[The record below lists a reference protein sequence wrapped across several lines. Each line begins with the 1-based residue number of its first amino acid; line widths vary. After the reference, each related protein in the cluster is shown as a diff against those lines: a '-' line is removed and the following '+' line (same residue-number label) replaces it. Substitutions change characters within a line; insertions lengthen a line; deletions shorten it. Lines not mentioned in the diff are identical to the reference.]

1 MVMDRPLEGWCLGS
15 GYEPSLV
22 TTVRFPM
29 VSKNL
34 DLQPDKIKHQNECKS
49 NSSGRWN
56 YLGPKQFLD
65 QAPECF
71 TLYLTPDAFCL
82 HLKIIRV
89 CASFVMNRG
98 VWIFNNVFCRIWF
111 HLLI

>member
-1 MVMDRPLEGWCLGS
+1 MDRPLEGWCLGS

-49 NSSGRWN
+49 NSSGR
-56 YLGPKQFLD
+56 
-65 QAPECF
+65 
-71 TLYLTPDAFCL
+71 
-82 HLKIIRV
+82 
-89 CASFVMNRG
+89 
-98 VWIFNNVFCRIWF
+98 
-111 HLLI
+111 